1 MSRILIT
8 ADDDALGAPLTAR
21 LVRLL
26 ERRGHSVQVLGD
38 AELAALGAAALQTRL
53 TGVAHLIHLSEA
65 QPPLTNE
72 DQYAGYRR
80 NVLATRRLIEACR
93 TQPQPPRFTLRSAV
107 AVSPVDSY
115 GRQKAECEDMLRASG
130 LEHIILRIGVK
141 PAPAPSSSLSPQPR
155 EAYLET
161 ASPDELA
168 LAFANTLEGAA
179 SADRILW
186 VDASADGRPRF
197 AAQRAR
203 LVLLRRALRAGL
215 AFFGRRSTLTRRTS

>member
-8 ADDDALGAPLTAR
+8 AADDALGATLTAR

-38 AELAALGAAALQTRL
+38 VELAALDDTALRARL
-53 TGVAHLIHLSEA
+53 AGVVHLIHLGEA
-65 QPPLTNE
+65 LPPLTDE

-80 NVLATRRLIEACR
+80 NVLATRRLIETCR
-93 TQPQPPRFTLRSAV
+93 AQPQPPHFTLRSTV
-107 AVSPVDSY
+107 AVNPVDSY
-115 GRQKAECEDMLRASG
+115 GRQKAECEAMLRASG
-130 LEHIILRIGVK
+130 LEHAILRIGVK
-141 PAPAPSSSLSPQPR
+141 PAPAPSSSPSPQPR
-155 EAYLET
+155 EAQVDT
-161 ASPDELA
+161 ATPDELV
-168 LAFANTLEGAA
+168 LAFANALEDAA

-186 VDASADGRPRF
+186 IDGSAGGRPRF

-215 AFFGRRSTLTRRTS
+215 AFFGRRSTPTRRTS